1 MPLTNA
7 VLADHLQPKHY
18 HFSNECDLIN
28 KLVTGMTAKQ
38 FKLTHCVDNVR
49 DALTANELVLMEKL
63 QRQNTSLIELGFP
76 YGERKNRLQLHVEK
90 LAIEAHGSSH
100 G

>member
-1 MPLTNA
+1 
-7 VLADHLQPKHY
+7 
-18 HFSNECDLIN
+18 
-28 KLVTGMTAKQ
+28 MTAKQ

-49 DALTANELVLMEKL
+49 DALSANELVLMKKL

-76 YGERKNRLQLHVEK
+76 YDERKTRLQLHVAK